1 MIDTEHVLD
10 LLPAYSLGSLEE
22 EETIKVS
29 EHLSGCSLCQSEF
42 ASYQAVSA
50 QLALAGVESDPPP
63 DLKNQLFDQLGIPP
77 SITTRE
83 SSSDRPRLAPRLLSV
98 WSLASLILI
107 IALAVGSIYMW
118 QRINRLEQAARPGGM
133 YSFALNGTDD
143 IPGAAGYLIVGA
155 DGRNGAIIVDK
166 LPPLDAE
173 FEYQLWLTRDGEFTS
188 GALLAV
194 DEMGYSGRRV
204 SAPDNLLT
212 YSAASVTV
220 EPAGG
225 SNQPTGDIVL
235 VGTLS
240 RP

>member
-1 MIDTEHVLD
+1 MIDNEHLLD

-22 EETIKVS
+22 EEAIKVS

-63 DLKNQLFDQLGIPP
+63 DLKSQLFDQLGIPP
-77 SITTRE
+77 STTTRE
-83 SSSDRPRLAPRLLSV
+83 PSSVRPRLLPA
-98 WSLASLILI
+98 WGLASLILI

-143 IPGAAGYLIVGA
+143 IPDAAGYLIVGA

-188 GALLAV
+188 GAVLAV

-212 YSAASVTV
+212 YSEASVTV

-225 SNQPTGDIVL
+225 SDQPTGDIVL
-235 VGTLS
+235 VGTLT